1 MLFRSM
7 KQTIEA
13 SMLDSGL
20 VQPKHE
26 VEVVC
31 KACGY
36 DLTPEEIELDTCADC
51 GADLELQEN
60 VAIHATT
67 VPAAGGGVM

>member
-1 MLFRSM
+1 M
-7 KQTIEA
+7 KQLVEA
-13 SMLDSGL
+13 EILPSGMI
-20 VQPKHE
+20 VPKHE

-36 DLTPEEIELDTCADC
+36 DLTLIEIEADACADC
-51 GADLELQEN
+51 GADLELQQN
-60 VAIHATT
+60 TSIHATS

>member
-1 MLFRSM
+1 M

-13 SMLDSGL
+13 STLENGL
-20 VQPKHE
+20 IQPRHE

-31 KACGY
+31 AACGY
-36 DLTPEEIELDTCADC
+36 DLTEAELAADTCADC
-51 GADLELQEN
+51 GAPLNLKQHIS
-60 VAIHATT
+60 IHATT

>member
-1 MLFRSM
+1 M

-13 SMLDSGL
+13 VLVGSV
-20 VQPKHE
+20 VQPRHE

-36 DLTPEEIELDTCADC
+36 DLTPEEIQADTCADC
-51 GADLELQEN
+51 GADLELQQN
-60 VAIHATT
+60 MAIHATS
-67 VPAAGGGVM
+67 VPPAGGGVM